1 MPGPLEGI
9 SVLEFTEVISG
20 PLAGMILSDYG
31 ASVIKIEPPWGDSWR
46 YMYKISESES
56 RPFMAYN
63 RGKRNMTLN
72 LKHPEARQITQK
84 LVTDSD
90 VVIVNSSPNVADNL
104 GIGYE
109 QLANINPRIIYCENT
124 AYGSYA
130 GDGYVSGYD
139 LVIQA
144 VCGLIGTES
153 RIDDSGRPEQIWSTP
168 LIDTTS
174 GLNLVASICAALY
187 YREKTGLGQKIET
200 NLLSCAFQL
209 MGMRLVEVESLD
221 KSRNLEFV
229 EDVRN
234 LRKAKLSHKEI
245 RDFYESRQDVAPG
258 NIYYRT
264 FLTSDGALAVAC
276 LNDPLRKKLLQ
287 VLELED
293 IRFDM
298 DYDPRAQRSMEFGD
312 RLVELAESKFKSRNT
327 DDWLSILFSNNIPA
341 GPIRFKEE
349 LFSDD
354 KLIENGFLID
364 VNHKEQGKIRMTG
377 GLARF
382 SESHLAIKHNLGGLG
397 EHTEEILEEYGFT
410 ETQRIEFRNDGIIK

>member
-1 MPGPLEGI
+1 M
-9 SVLEFTEVISG
+9 
-20 PLAGMILSDYG
+20 
-31 ASVIKIEPPWGDSWR
+31 
-46 YMYKISESES
+46 
-56 RPFMAYN
+56 
-63 RGKRNMTLN
+63 
-72 LKHPEARQITQK
+72 
-84 LVTDSD
+84 
-90 VVIVNSSPNVADNL
+90 
-104 GIGYE
+104 
-109 QLANINPRIIYCENT
+109 
-124 AYGSYA
+124 
-130 GDGYVSGYD
+130 
-139 LVIQA
+139 
-144 VCGLIGTES
+144 
-153 RIDDSGRPEQIWSTP
+153 
-168 LIDTTS
+168 
-174 GLNLVASICAALY
+174 
-187 YREKTGLGQKIET
+187 
-200 NLLSCAFQL
+200 
-209 MGMRLVEVESLD
+209 
-221 KSRNLEFV
+221 
-229 EDVRN
+229 
-234 LRKAKLSHKEI
+234 SHKEI

-364 VNHKEQGKIRMTG
+364 VNHKEQGKVRMTG

>member
-1 MPGPLEGI
+1 MPGPLDGI

-31 ASVIKIEPPWGDSWR
+31 ASVIKVEPPWGDSWR
-46 YMYKISESES
+46 YMYKIAESES

-90 VVIVNSSPNVADNL
+90 VVIVNSSPNVADSL

-153 RIDDSGRPEQIWSTP
+153 RIDDSGKPEQIWSTP

-229 EDVRN
+229 EDVTN

-287 VLELED
+287 VLNLED
-293 IRFDM
+293 IRFEVE
-298 DYDPRAQRSMEFGD
+298 YDPTTESSIKFGQ
-312 RLVELAESKFKSRNT
+312 RLVELAESKFNSRNT
-327 DDWLSILFSNNIPA
+327 DDWLGVLFANNIPA

-349 LFSDD
+349 LFSDPNIID
-354 KLIENGFLID
+354 NKFMID
-364 VNHKEQGKIRMTG
+364 VDHKEHGVVRMTG
-377 GLARF
+377 ALASF
-382 SESHLAIKHNLGGLG
+382 SKSNVEIKRNLGALG
-397 EHTEEILEEYGFT
+397 EHTDEILEEYGFT
-410 ETQRIEFRNDGIIK
+410 PSELVEFRNRGLIK

>member
-72 LKHPEARQITQK
+72 LKHPEAGQIIQK
-84 LVTDSD
+84 LAKDSD
-90 VVIVNSSPNVADNL
+90 VVIVNASPNVADSL

-200 NLLSCAFQL
+200 NLLSCAIQL

-229 EDVRN
+229 EDVTN

-287 VLELED
+287 VLNLED
-293 IRFDM
+293 IRFEV
-298 DYDPRAQRSMEFGD
+298 DYNPKAKRSIEFGD
-312 RLVELAESKFKSRNT
+312 RLIELAESKFNSKNT
-327 DDWLSILFSNNIPA
+327 EEWLCMLFANNIPA

-349 LFSDD
+349 LFSDA
-354 KLIENGFLID
+354 KLVENGFLID
-364 VNHKEQGKIRMTG
+364 VKHKDQGKIRMTG
-377 GLARF
+377 ALARF
-382 SESHLAIKHNLGGLG
+382 SKSKNELKYQLGALG
-397 EHTEEILEEYGFT
+397 EHTEEILQEYGFT
-410 ETQRIEFRNDGIIK
+410 KSQCTEFRDNGVIV

>member
-1 MPGPLEGI
+1 
-9 SVLEFTEVISG
+9 
-20 PLAGMILSDYG
+20 
-31 ASVIKIEPPWGDSWR
+31 
-46 YMYKISESES
+46 
-56 RPFMAYN
+56 MAYN

-90 VVIVNSSPNVADNL
+90 VVIVNSSPNVADSL

-287 VLELED
+287 VLNLED
-293 IRFDM
+293 IRFEV
-298 DYDPRAQRSMEFGD
+298 DYDPKAKRSIEFGG
-312 RLVELAESKFKSRNT
+312 RLIELAESKFNSKNT
-327 DDWLSILFSNNIPA
+327 EEWLRMLFANNIPA

-349 LFSDD
+349 LFSDA
-354 KLIENGFLID
+354 KLVEKEFFID
-364 VNHKEQGKIRMTG
+364 VNHKDQGKIRMTG
-377 GLARF
+377 ALARF
-382 SESHLAIKHNLGGLG
+382 SKSKNELKYQLGALG
-397 EHTEEILEEYGFT
+397 EHTEEILQEYGFT
-410 ETQRIEFRNDGIIK
+410 KSQRTEFRDNGVII

>member
-1 MPGPLEGI
+1 MPGPLDGI

-31 ASVIKIEPPWGDSWR
+31 ASVIKVEPPWGDSWR
-46 YMYKISESES
+46 YMYKIAESES

-90 VVIVNSSPNVADNL
+90 VVIVNSSPNVADSL

-168 LIDTTS
+168 LIDTAS

-229 EDVRN
+229 EDVTN

-287 VLELED
+287 VLNLED
-293 IRFDM
+293 IRFEVE
-298 DYDPRAQRSMEFGD
+298 YDPTTESSIKFGQ
-312 RLVELAESKFKSRNT
+312 RLVELAESKFNSRNT
-327 DDWLSILFSNNIPA
+327 DDWLGVLFANNIPA

-349 LFSDD
+349 LFSDPNIID
-354 KLIENGFLID
+354 NKFMID
-364 VNHKEQGKIRMTG
+364 VDHKEHGVVRMTG
-377 GLARF
+377 ALASF
-382 SESHLAIKHNLGGLG
+382 SKSNVEIKRNLGALG
-397 EHTEEILEEYGFT
+397 EHTDEILEEYGFT
-410 ETQRIEFRNDGIIK
+410 PSELVEFRNRGLIK

>member
-90 VVIVNSSPNVADNL
+90 VVIVNSSPNVADSL

-229 EDVRN
+229 EDVTN

-264 FLTSDGALAVAC
+264 FLTSDGALAG
-276 LNDPLRKKLLQ
+276 
-287 VLELED
+287 
-293 IRFDM
+293 
-298 DYDPRAQRSMEFGD
+298 SG
-312 RLVELAESKFKSRNT
+312 
-327 DDWLSILFSNNIPA
+327 
-341 GPIRFKEE
+341 
-349 LFSDD
+349 
-354 KLIENGFLID
+354 
-364 VNHKEQGKIRMTG
+364 
-377 GLARF
+377 
-382 SESHLAIKHNLGGLG
+382 
-397 EHTEEILEEYGFT
+397 
-410 ETQRIEFRNDGIIK
+410 